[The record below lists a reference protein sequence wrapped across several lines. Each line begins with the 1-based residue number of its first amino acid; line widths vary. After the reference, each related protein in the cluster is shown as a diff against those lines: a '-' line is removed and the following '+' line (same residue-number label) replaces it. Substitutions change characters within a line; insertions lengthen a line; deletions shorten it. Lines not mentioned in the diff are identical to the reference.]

1 MKWDGWVGTETPPAA
16 ARVLGVVLFAT
27 SPQELR
33 PGAELHCSL
42 HLVETRKPVWSCSCL
57 KQDEAQS
64 WASHPSTHP

>member
-1 MKWDGWVGTETPPAA
+1 MKWDGWVGTETLPAA

-42 HLVETRKPVWSCSCL
+42 HLVETRNPVWSCSCL
-57 KQDEAQS
+57 K
-64 WASHPSTHP
+64 